1 MGSSGSS
8 TSQSKTNSNGIVA
21 IALIVFREFAGGL
34 QVRLHVIMVL
44 LVRKTSNNIGGIK
57 MKIQPVKSNTYDT
70 VNVVNI
76 VRYITEYSDWI
87 QKTVTENPDKLLQKS
102 RTSLKVV
109 AAELET
115 VKKRLDYLVNNHY

>member
-1 MGSSGSS
+1 
-8 TSQSKTNSNGIVA
+8 
-21 IALIVFREFAGGL
+21 
-34 QVRLHVIMVL
+34 
-44 LVRKTSNNIGGIK
+44 

>member
-1 MGSSGSS
+1 
-8 TSQSKTNSNGIVA
+8 
-21 IALIVFREFAGGL
+21 
-34 QVRLHVIMVL
+34 
-44 LVRKTSNNIGGIK
+44 

-70 VNVVNI
+70 VNVANI

-87 QKTVTENPDKLLQKS
+87 QKTVAENPDELLQKS